1 MTGLELILGMILIV
15 FSAIL
20 MAVFYALMRKRPG
33 KNLRSI
39 EGIENLKQAAGL
51 SVEEG
56 KRLHIS
62 LGNAGLISPYAASSL
77 AGVSALERLSRAS
90 IASDRPPIA
99 TSGEGSL
106 NILAQETLKSSHR
119 FGNALEAYDSDQA
132 RVTGITPF
140 TYAVG
145 AIPSIRDNRVST
157 NIIIG
162 HLGAEAAFLSEA
174 ANQQS
179 SHLISASDSLEGQ
192 SVLFAASQNVLLAEE
207 LYALPAYLQSHPAHQ
222 ASLRVQD
229 ILRWVLAGGLLIGAM
244 IKLAGVLMGAPLL

>member
-1 MTGLELILGMILIV
+1 MTGLEFIFGFILILV
-15 FSAIL
+15 SVIL
-20 MAVFYALMRKRPG
+20 MAVFYALKRKQLNKDLRP
-33 KNLRSI
+33 I

-56 KRLHIS
+56 KRMHIS
-62 LGNAGLISPYAASSL
+62 LGSAGLISPYAASSL
-77 AGVSALERLSRAS
+77 AGISALERLSRAS

-106 NILAQETLKSSHR
+106 NILAQETLKTSHR
-119 FGNALEAYDSDQA
+119 FGSALESYDSDHA

-145 AIPSIRDNRVST
+145 AIPAIRDPRVST
-157 NIIIG
+157 NILIG
-162 HLGAEAAFLSEA
+162 HLGPEAAFLTEA
-174 ANQQS
+174 ANQQNT
-179 SHLISASDSLEGQ
+179 HLIAASDSLEGQ
-192 SVLFAASQNVLLAEE
+192 SVLFAESQNTLLAEE

-229 ILRWVLAGGLLIGAM
+229 ILRWVLAGALIIGAVV
-244 IKLAGVLMGAPLL
+244 KLGSALMGAPLP